1 MPQRVAL
8 GAAVYAFYDALG
20 SFETIPGTTASV
32 LSVIKEKGQPV
43 LTGDLR
49 PHWRGA
55 ATCTRDHPHHYSF
68 SAFLRSALGLKAETL
83 EPHLDDP
90 ATEARHVR

>member
-1 MPQRVAL
+1 MPQKAAL

-20 SFETIPGTTASV
+20 SFETTPGTTASA

-43 LTGDLR
+43 PTGVLR

-55 ATCTRDHPHHYSF
+55 ATCTRDHLHTTSF
-68 SAFLRSALGLKAETL
+68 SASLRSTPALKVETQ

>member
-1 MPQRVAL
+1 MPQRAAL

-20 SFETIPGTTASV
+20 SFETTPGTTASA

-43 LTGDLR
+43 PTGVLR

-55 ATCTRDHPHHYSF
+55 ATCTRDHPYSA
-68 SAFLRSALGLKAETL
+68 SLRFTLDLKAETP